1 MYYYMRSLLTSNA
14 IQSAKESLLDLFDDI
29 RRKYEETEMKQSPM
43 HCGMGN
49 QKKSKQMRRE
59 VWIYPDGIR
68 RLHRTD
74 LKNKLKNKSTIA
86 ETNRYDE
93 LPPEELLPRIMS
105 LYLFLVG
112 KLFTATE

>member
-1 MYYYMRSLLTSNA
+1 MRSLLTSNA

-29 RRKYEETEMKQSPM
+29 RRKYEETEMKHSPM
-43 HCGMGN
+43 HCGTGN
-49 QKKSKQMRRE
+49 AKKSKQIRRE

-74 LKNKLKNKSTIA
+74 FKNKFKNKSTIV

-93 LPPEELLPRIMS
+93 LPPEELLPRIRS

>member
-1 MYYYMRSLLTSNA
+1 MRSLLSSNA

-43 HCGMGN
+43 HCVPSKS
-49 QKKSKQMRRE
+49 KKSKQMRTE
-59 VWIYPDGIR
+59 IWIYPDGIR

-74 LKNKLKNKSTIA
+74 FKSKAKNKIA
-86 ETNRYDE
+86 TSEVNRYDVM
-93 LPPEELLPRIMS
+93 PPQELLARVVS
-105 LYLFLVG
+105 VYLYLVG